1 MDTAQQSASH
11 DTDESKTR
19 PVLRLKMGETNVRND
34 ELSQLQAEVEEERE
48 FKDMLQDSVSD
59 LRSTLADLEKRL
71 HSVDGEENEWRTR
84 YETQLELNEQL
95 EKQITVVRERLETLR
110 SDPADRLASIR
121 SYDEMSEDALRQR
134 LKLLSTEKSG
144 LQSQLMDFQMRIVQ
158 EGKTYQKVYEERW
171 AYLTEIAKLS
181 STVDM
186 SRKQQMVL
194 ARRTALGSDKTRGQ
208 EDMMQHSNMMK
219 VSVKKTPARSR
230 LPQLK
235 H

>member
-1 MDTAQQSASH
+1 
-11 DTDESKTR
+11 
-19 PVLRLKMGETNVRND
+19 MGETDLRNY
-34 ELSQLQAEVEEERE
+34 ELSQLQAEVEQERE
-48 FKDMLQDSVSD
+48 VKDMLQDSVSD
-59 LRSTLADLEKRL
+59 LRSTLVDLEKRL

-95 EKQITVVRERLETLR
+95 QKQISVVRERLETLR
-110 SDPADRLASIR
+110 GDPADRLASIR

-134 LKLLSTEKSG
+134 LKLLCTEKSD

-158 EGKTYQKVYEERW
+158 ERKAYQKVYEERR

-194 ARRTALGSDKTRGQ
+194 ARRTALGPDKTRGQ
-208 EDMMQHSNMMK
+208 ESMKQQSNMMK
-219 VSVKKTPARSR
+219 GSVKKTSSRNR
-230 LPQLK
+230 LPRLK

>member
-11 DTDESKTR
+11 DTNESETR
-19 PVLRLKMGETNVRND
+19 PLLRLMMGETNVRNY

-95 EKQITVVRERLETLR
+95 EKQITVVRERLETLH

-134 LKLLSTEKSG
+134 LKLLSTEKSD
-144 LQSQLMDFQMRIVQ
+144 LQSQLMDFKMRIVQ
-158 EGKTYQKVYEERW
+158 EGKTYQKVYEERR
-171 AYLTEIAKLS
+171 AYHTVIAKS
-181 STVDM
+181 STV

-194 ARRTALGSDKTRGQ
+194 ARRTALGPDKTRGQ
-208 EDMMQHSNMMK
+208 DMMQHSNMMK

-230 LPQLK
+230 LPRLK

>member
-1 MDTAQQSASH
+1 
-11 DTDESKTR
+11 
-19 PVLRLKMGETNVRND
+19 
-34 ELSQLQAEVEEERE
+34 
-48 FKDMLQDSVSD
+48 MLQDSVSD
-59 LRSTLADLEKRL
+59 LRSTLVDLEKRL

-95 EKQITVVRERLETLR
+95 EKQISVVRERLETLR
-110 SDPADRLASIR
+110 GDPADRLASIR

-134 LKLLSTEKSG
+134 LKLLSAEKRG

-158 EGKTYQKVYEERW
+158 EGKAYQKVYEERR

-194 ARRTALGSDKTRGQ
+194 ARRTALGPDKTGQ
-208 EDMMQHSNMMK
+208 EGMKQQSNMMK
-219 VSVKKTPARSR
+219 GSVKKTSSRSR
-230 LPQLK
+230 LPRLK

>member
-1 MDTAQQSASH
+1 
-11 DTDESKTR
+11 
-19 PVLRLKMGETNVRND
+19 MGETDLRNY
-34 ELSQLQAEVEEERE
+34 ELSQLQAEVEQERE
-48 FKDMLQDSVSD
+48 VKDMLQDSVSD
-59 LRSTLADLEKRL
+59 LRSTLVDLEKRL

-95 EKQITVVRERLETLR
+95 EKQISVVRERLETFR
-110 SDPADRLASIR
+110 GDPADRLASIR

-134 LKLLSTEKSG
+134 LKLLCTEKSD

-158 EGKTYQKVYEERW
+158 ERKAYQKVYEERR

-194 ARRTALGSDKTRGQ
+194 ARRTALGPDKTGQ
-208 EDMMQHSNMMK
+208 EGMKQQSNMMK
-219 VSVKKTPARSR
+219 GSVKKTSSRSR
-230 LPQLK
+230 LPRLK

>member
-1 MDTAQQSASH
+1 
-11 DTDESKTR
+11 
-19 PVLRLKMGETNVRND
+19 MGEADLRNY
-34 ELSQLQAEVEEERE
+34 ELSQLQAEVEQERE
-48 FKDMLQDSVSD
+48 VKDMLQDSVSD
-59 LRSTLADLEKRL
+59 LRSTLVDMEKRL

-84 YETQLELNEQL
+84 YETQLEMNEQL
-95 EKQITVVRERLETLR
+95 EKQISVVRERLETLR
-110 SDPADRLASIR
+110 GDPADRLASIR

-134 LKLLSTEKSG
+134 LKLLCTEKSD

-158 EGKTYQKVYEERW
+158 ERKAYQKVYEERR

-194 ARRTALGSDKTRGQ
+194 ARRTALGPDKTRGQ
-208 EDMMQHSNMMK
+208 EGMKQQSNMMK
-219 VSVKKTPARSR
+219 GSVKKTSSRSR
-230 LPQLK
+230 LPRLK

>member
-1 MDTAQQSASH
+1 
-11 DTDESKTR
+11 
-19 PVLRLKMGETNVRND
+19 MGETDLRNY
-34 ELSQLQAEVEEERE
+34 ELSQLQAEVEQERE
-48 FKDMLQDSVSD
+48 VKDMLQDSVSD
-59 LRSTLADLEKRL
+59 LRSTLVDLEKRL

-95 EKQITVVRERLETLR
+95 QKQISVVRERLETLR
-110 SDPADRLASIR
+110 GDPADRLASIR

-134 LKLLSTEKSG
+134 LKLLCTEKSD

-158 EGKTYQKVYEERW
+158 ERKAYQKVYEERR

-194 ARRTALGSDKTRGQ
+194 ARRTALGPDKTGQ
-208 EDMMQHSNMMK
+208 ESMKQQSNMMK
-219 VSVKKTPARSR
+219 GSVKKTSSRNR
-230 LPQLK
+230 LPRLK